1 MDNADNEK
9 KPVRLMQMLY
19 DDVFLMLLLGVVVPF
34 ILYTVWG
41 LIELLSVPL
50 SE

>member
-1 MDNADNEK
+1 MDNQDNEK
-9 KPVRLMQMLY
+9 KSVRLIQMLY

-41 LIELLSVPL
+41 LIELLAVPL